1 MAEYINIGKVKIKRT
16 AALAPMA
23 GVADRA
29 YRLMCIKYGAAYVVS
44 EMVSAK
50 GICYSDRKTA
60 ELCTITD
67 GERPMAVQLFG
78 NEPEFMEKAVNIVLE
93 YKPDI
98 IDINM
103 GCPVPKVVN
112 TGAGSA
118 VMKNPEL
125 AGKITAAAVRAAGDV
140 PVTVKI
146 RSGWDKNS
154 INAPEVAKYA
164 EDAGAAAISVHGRS
178 REQFYSGTADINII
192 KAVKNAVNI
201 PVIGNGDVNNAE
213 SCVKMYRETGCDLV
227 MIGRGSYGNP
237 FIFREIESCLSGK
250 EYIPPSLDEKMNVML
265 EHIRLILELSPK
277 NEELAMHEARKH
289 AAWYM
294 NGYYGS
300 AKFRGRCYQLCS
312 YAEAESLAEEFVALQ
327 RSREK

>member
-60 ELCTITD
+60 ELCTVTD

-125 AGKITAAAVRAAGDV
+125 AGKITAAAVRAAGDI

-192 KAVKNAVNI
+192 KAVRNAVSI

-213 SCVKMYRETGCDLV
+213 SCMKMYRETGCDLV

-237 FIFREIESCLSGK
+237 FVFREIESCLSGK